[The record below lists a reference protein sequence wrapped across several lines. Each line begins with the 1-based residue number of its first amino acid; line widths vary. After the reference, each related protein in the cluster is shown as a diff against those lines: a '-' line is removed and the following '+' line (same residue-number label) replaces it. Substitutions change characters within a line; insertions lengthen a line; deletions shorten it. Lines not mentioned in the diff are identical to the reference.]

1 MLDILAFMM
10 LGIIVGFVT
19 GLAPGIHPNTVFILV
34 LSLTFLFSGL
44 SIYAGLAFIVSL
56 AVSNTF
62 FDFIPSIFF
71 GAPEEDSCLSV
82 LPGHKMLIQG
92 HGYEALFMTVM
103 GGLGSI
109 ILTLLTLP
117 ILLYFIPIIYSHIH
131 EFIHVILLTVVLW
144 MIFTQKK
151 KMWSAAIFLMSGLFG
166 FMILNSYP
174 SEQMLFPSL
183 TGMFGI
189 STMLISFMTIA
200 KIPEQRI
207 SGEVQCDW
215 FKTSVVGW
223 FAGLIVGLLPG
234 IGSSQ
239 AGVIAAQIFKA
250 KTKEF
255 LTALGGINTSNIIFT
270 FISLYAIGKTRSG
283 AAWALSE
290 IIDSIT
296 INDVLIIITIAATT
310 AFISAIFTLKAGKI
324 IAARMRSVNYR
335 LSNLT
340 IIAIL
345 FVLVFFFTGFVGC
358 FICGISI
365 ALGLLCITSGARRTN
380 LMGFL
385 ILPTIIYFA
394 GLSPYV
400 LSHTSL

>member
-1 MLDILAFMM
+1 
-10 LGIIVGFVT
+10 
-19 GLAPGIHPNTVFILV
+19 
-34 LSLTFLFSGL
+34 
-44 SIYAGLAFIVSL
+44 
-56 AVSNTF
+56 
-62 FDFIPSIFF
+62 
-71 GAPEEDSCLSV
+71 
-82 LPGHKMLIQG
+82 
-92 HGYEALFMTVM
+92 
-103 GGLGSI
+103 
-109 ILTLLTLP
+109 
-117 ILLYFIPIIYSHIH
+117 
-131 EFIHVILLTVVLW
+131 
-144 MIFTQKK
+144 
-151 KMWSAAIFLMSGLFG
+151 
-166 FMILNSYP
+166 
-174 SEQMLFPSL
+174 
-183 TGMFGI
+183 
-189 STMLISFMTIA
+189 
-200 KIPEQRI
+200 
-207 SGEVQCDW
+207 
-215 FKTSVVGW
+215 
-223 FAGLIVGLLPG
+223 VGLLPG